1 MVVSYAVDDIVG
13 LIACSV
19 IGYSIDGLVDCMSAI
34 LWDFLF
40 IYLAVVGFFGGPSPC
55 IRVGGAVVRH
65 TFLIS
70 SYTRAETKKPRDM
83 ISQT

>member
-13 LIACSV
+13 LIAGSV

-55 IRVGGAVVRH
+55 IRVGGEVVRH
-65 TFLIS
+65 LLVHHLVKLKNYNKIIF
-70 SYTRAETKKPRDM
+70 D
-83 ISQT
+83 